1 MVRLW
6 AKAAPLTSSP
16 TLEHS
21 RFAEPARNPG
31 AAFPECVQGGA
42 AKGSSEESRQRCALC
57 QGPAAFPAQ
66 PGGGWAR
73 GVCLGGATL
82 EPAPQS
88 SDSGPLSSRMSA
100 TATWSCS
107 PPTSTSRPM
116 VLKDS
121 LSRCGEMRE
130 VLGEGESR
138 PLGGRGALALLSRYA
153 LAGAVTTDGAECL
166 PPRGV

>member
-121 LSRCGEMRE
+121 LSRCGEM
-130 VLGEGESR
+130 
-138 PLGGRGALALLSRYA
+138 GRGRCWGRGRA
-153 LAGAVTTDGAECL
+153 DPWEAEG
-166 PPRGV
+166 P